1 MKLTINLEQELTEEE
16 FDLVADGF
24 DIDEDESFEMKKR
37 DLIVILKTIVKTQL
51 SKDNTFE
58 KPVKVDIRL
67 D

>member
-1 MKLTINLEQELTEEE
+1 MKLTINLEQELTDEE

-37 DLIVILKTIVKTQL
+37 DLVVLLRSIIKAQL
-51 SKDNTFE
+51 GKDNALE

>member
-16 FDLVADGF
+16 FDLVTDGF

-37 DLIVILKTIVKTQL
+37 DLVVILKTIVKTQL
-51 SKDNTFE
+51 GKDNTLE
-58 KPVKVDIRL
+58 KPVKIDIRI

>member
-37 DLIVILKTIVKTQL
+37 DLIIILKTIVKTQL
-51 SKDNTFE
+51 GKDNTLE
-58 KPVKVDIRL
+58 KPVKVNIRI

>member
-51 SKDNTFE
+51 GKDNTFE
-58 KPVKVDIRL
+58 KPVKVNIRI

>member
-37 DLIVILKTIVKTQL
+37 DLVVLLRSIIKAQL
-51 SKDNTFE
+51 GKDNTLE
-58 KPVKVDIRL
+58 KPAKVDIKI